1 MKLNIQTIEGP
12 WDKGY
17 TLDKHI
23 VQSTY
28 LGDNQQGHATFD
40 TTRTEIGQALYLLKY
55 KQDMTQVTPIADAI
69 LSTAK
74 TLGFISA
81 VIPMPASTLRRVQPV
96 EELAKQVAIRGGL
109 FYLDNLLVKTGA
121 GAKMKDLSTAAEKA
135 DALKGSLAVNDVLSE
150 GKYVILII
158 DDLFDTG
165 SSFTEAT
172 SVLRKYSKISQIY
185 VIAAT
190 RKRN

>member
-1 MKLNIQTIEGP
+1 MKLNVQKIEGP
-12 WDKGY
+12 WDKGF

-28 LGDNQQGHATFD
+28 LGDNEQGHATFD

-55 KQDMTQVTPIADAI
+55 RQDMSQVIPIADAI
-69 LSTAK
+69 LSIAK

-81 VIPMPASTLRRVQPV
+81 VIPMPASTPRRVQPV

-109 FYLDNLLVKTGA
+109 FYLDNLLVKTGE
-121 GAKMKDLSTAAEKA
+121 GAKIKDLSTAAEKA
-135 DALKGSLAVNDVLSE
+135 TALKGSLTVYDVLSE
-150 GKYVILII
+150 GKYVILLI

-165 SSFTEAT
+165 SSLKEAT